1 MYNVQALVLDKASS
15 RGSGGTLPGAAIIA
29 KNGSGGGGGH
39 VLWDHVAAFVEVRED
54 VTGATSSQGLASAPS
69 LEVIGRALFHGLLM
83 LTSRP
88 LAKKPSIHYNGDTAY
103 ILFVN
108 SRQGG
113 VVRLKGDV
121 SKLETNIDNVYVC
134 AAEWIK
140 EHVEVT
146 VSPVEQVW
154 NRFGNANWGDIGAM
168 QLLLAIFHSIEQ
180 CRGPPRNPLAEMAA
194 LLNERVQHRLIEQ
207 RESLEMQESGETG
220 SSQRSNSLRRSSRR
234 ESLEIEEEEV

>member
-1 MYNVQALVLDKASS
+1 
-15 RGSGGTLPGAAIIA
+15 
-29 KNGSGGGGGH
+29 
-39 VLWDHVAAFVEVRED
+39 
-54 VTGATSSQGLASAPS
+54 
-69 LEVIGRALFHGLLM
+69 M
-83 LTSRP
+83 LTSRS
-88 LAKKPSIHYNGDTAY
+88 LAKKPSVHYNGDTAY

-121 SKLETNIDNVYVC
+121 SKLETNTDNVYVC

-146 VSPVEQVW
+146 VCPVEQVW
-154 NRFGNANWGDIGAM
+154 NRFGNANWGDIGAL

-194 LLNERVQHRLIEQ
+194 LHNERVQHRLIE

-220 SSQRSNSLRRSSRR
+220 SSRRSISLRRSSRR
-234 ESLEIEEEEV
+234 ESLEIEEEEEVRDNSS